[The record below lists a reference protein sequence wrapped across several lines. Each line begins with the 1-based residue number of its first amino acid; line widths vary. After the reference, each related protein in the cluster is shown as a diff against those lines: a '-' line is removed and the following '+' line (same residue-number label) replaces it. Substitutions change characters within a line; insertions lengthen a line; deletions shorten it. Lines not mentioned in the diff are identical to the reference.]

1 MFGFRELT
9 ESDDRIVAALVRNN
23 LEQAGLNIPGTAYY
37 DAALDHLSS
46 VYGTADSRYYV
57 LEDDTG
63 HVVGGI
69 GFARFEPMQNT
80 AELQKLYLDDT
91 VKGAGLGYRMI
102 EFIEE
107 QMRKAG
113 YQQSYLETHDN
124 LSAALHIYRKSG
136 YIEIERPKEVGHST
150 MNRFFIKKL

>member
-1 MFGFRELT
+1 MFGFRELK
-9 ESDDRIVAALVRNN
+9 ESDDHVIAVLVRTN

-37 DAALDHLSS
+37 DVALDHLSS
-46 VYGTADSRYYV
+46 VYGAEDSRYYV

-63 HVVGGI
+63 LVVGGI
-69 GFARFEPMQNT
+69 GFARFAPMPDT
-80 AELQKLYLDDT
+80 AELQKLYLDDS
-91 VKGAGLGYRMI
+91 VKGNGLGYRMI
-102 EFIEE
+102 KFIEE

-124 LSAALHIYRKSG
+124 LAAALHIYHKSG

-150 MNRFFIKKL
+150 MNRFFLKKL